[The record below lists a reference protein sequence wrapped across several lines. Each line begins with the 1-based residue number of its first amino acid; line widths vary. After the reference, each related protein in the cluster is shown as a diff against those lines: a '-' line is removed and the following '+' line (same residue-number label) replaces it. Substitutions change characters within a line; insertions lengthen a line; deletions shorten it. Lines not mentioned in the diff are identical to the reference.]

1 MSNDSTITVDN
12 RTLRVGNLEKVFFPD
27 DGITKGDLIDYYT
40 RIAETML
47 PHLRDRPLSLQ
58 RFPDGIEEEGFYQ
71 KEIPDYFPNWIGRTQ
86 VTVKADRHSQ
96 AQVVAG
102 DAPTLA
108 YLADQGVVTLHG
120 WLSRA
125 ERLDYPDKLI
135 FDLDPPGD
143 DFEQVRAA
151 AFLLRDILRELDL
164 APFVM
169 TTGSRGLHVVI
180 PLNAEAEF
188 DSVRSFAKGCAQ
200 LLAHRHPNRLTT
212 ETRKGKRQG
221 RLFLDYLRNAYG
233 QTGVI
238 PYSVR
243 ARPGAPVAAPLDW
256 DELQDSS
263 LTSRSYTLKNIFRR
277 LGQKADPWQTF
288 ARYGVSLTEA
298 DKKLREA
305 LKDAGV
311 N

>member
-1 MSNDSTITVDN
+1 MSNDTTITVGN
-12 RTLRVGNLEKVFFPD
+12 RTLHVGNLEKVFFPD
-27 DGITKGDLIDYYT
+27 DGISKGDVIDYYT
-40 RIAETML
+40 KIAQTML

-58 RFPDGIEEEGFYQ
+58 RFPDGIDEEGFYQ
-71 KEIPDYFPNWIGRTQ
+71 KEIPDYFPSWVGRTQ
-86 VTVKADRHSQ
+86 VMVKEDRRTQ

-102 DAPTLA
+102 DASTLA

-125 ERLDYPDKLI
+125 KQLDYPDKLI

-143 DFEQVRAA
+143 DFKQVRTA

-200 LLAHRHPNRLTT
+200 LLAHRHPSRLTT
-212 ETRKGKRQG
+212 ETRKEKRQD

-238 PYSVR
+238 PYTIR

-263 LTSRSYTLKNIFRR
+263 LTSQSYTLKNIFRR
-277 LGQKADPWQTF
+277 LGQKTDPWQTF
-288 ARYGVSLTEA
+288 TRHGASLTEA
-298 DKKLREA
+298 DDKLKEA

-311 N
+311 S

>member
-1 MSNDSTITVDN
+1 MSDDTTITVDN
-12 RTLRVGNLEKVFFPD
+12 RTLHVGNLEKVFFPD
-27 DGITKGDLIDYYT
+27 DGITKGDLIDYYA

-71 KEIPDYFPNWIGRTQ
+71 KEIPDYFPSWIGRAQ
-86 VTVKADRHSQ
+86 VTVKEDRRSQ

-125 ERLDYPDKLI
+125 TRLDYPDKLI
-135 FDLDPPGD
+135 FDLDPPDD

-151 AFLLRDILRELDL
+151 AFILRDILRELEL

-169 TTGSRGLHVVI
+169 TTGSRGVHVVI
-180 PLNAEAEF
+180 ALNAEADF
-188 DSVRSFAKGCAQ
+188 DSVRTFAKGCAK
-200 LLAHRHPNRLTT
+200 LLAHRHPSQLTT
-212 ETRKGKRQG
+212 ETRKDKRQG

-238 PYSVR
+238 PYTVR
-243 ARPGAPVAAPLDW
+243 ARPGAPVATPLDW
-256 DELQDSS
+256 DELHDSS
-263 LTSRSYTLKNIFRR
+263 LTSQSYTLKNIFRR
-277 LGQKADPWQTF
+277 LGQKTDPWQTF
-288 ARYGVSLTEA
+288 TRHGASLTDAEE
-298 DKKLREA
+298 KLNRA
-305 LKDAGV
+305 LEDAGV
-311 N
+311 D